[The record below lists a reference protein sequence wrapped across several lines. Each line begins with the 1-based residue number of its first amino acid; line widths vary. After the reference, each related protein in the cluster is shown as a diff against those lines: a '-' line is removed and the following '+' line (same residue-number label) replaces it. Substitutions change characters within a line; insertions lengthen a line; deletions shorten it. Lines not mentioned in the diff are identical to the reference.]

1 MELWKLSVPG
11 SGLGGDVLN
20 WIPSAKV
27 VSSRANELAEIENQ
41 IRAVEAERS
50 FFEQKKNKLKRLL
63 DAHQQRDKMKIEAM
77 ELERAA
83 KKIAAKNPEKKSKI
97 KCFSCGRLG
106 HLQAECPQEGSVLK
120 C

>member
-1 MELWKLSVPG
+1 MKYWKLSVPG

-20 WIPSAKV
+20 WIPSAKA
-27 VSSRANELAEIENQ
+27 VSSRANELKEIDNQ
-41 IRAVEAERS
+41 IQAVEAESS

-83 KKIAAKNPEKKSKI
+83 KNHSRTE
-97 KCFSCGRLG
+97 GDV
-106 HLQAECPQEGSVLK
+106 LQVSTSSI
-120 C
+120 